1 MFRTLIKL
9 AIGLLIINGVWR
21 TGLAYY
27 QYYEFQDALQHTAQ
41 FAAGKTVAST
51 QASVMEIARSLDV
64 PLQEERVNVRKD
76 QNRIFIDAIY
86 TRPIEVVPMYPVRW
100 EFTVKVSAMQLGRLK

>member
-9 AIGLLIINGVWR
+9 VIGLLIVNGAWR
-21 TGLAYY
+21 TGSAYY

-41 FAAGKTVAST
+41 FASYTPGANT

-64 PLQEERVNVRKD
+64 PLQEEHLNVRKD
-76 QNRIFIDAIY
+76 ENRVFIDAVY
-86 TRPIEVVPMYPVRW
+86 TRPIEVFPRYPVRW
-100 EFTVKVSAMQLGRLK
+100 EFRVNVSATQFGRIK